1 MKNGCYNPLRG
12 LDRGLFFETVDSGFR
27 FEKRID
33 KLSYKRLMCVPGK
46 TVSSLKCSH
55 YNSGVIGVQVTLQ
68 NMHWKGGADA
78 PLFQNLTSHA
88 VEGKSYLAVYAG

>member
-1 MKNGCYNPLRG
+1 MCGIIHKNLVYIPLLIATEKMKNGCYNPLRG
-12 LDRGLFFETVDSGFR
+12 LDRGLFFETVDNDFR
-27 FEKRID
+27 CEKRID

-68 NMHWKGGADA
+68 NTHWKGGA
-78 PLFQNLTSHA
+78 
-88 VEGKSYLAVYAG
+88 